1 MRFVIYQESRS
12 GKRKYN
18 QDRIAN
24 CYTRDALL
32 MVVAD
37 GMGGHLRGEA
47 AAQIAVQYLA
57 ESFQKHAHP
66 KLPDPTLFL
75 LECFE
80 KAHAAILDYASR
92 EEMLESP
99 RTTCV
104 ACVIQDGV
112 AHWAHTGDS
121 RLYHLRAGRILVQT
135 KDHSHVQKLVNQG
148 RIREEAVASHPE
160 RNTIY
165 SCLGGTKTPQIT
177 LSPKAT
183 LIPGDIMML
192 CTDGVWGPLSGT
204 LIASTLL
211 GGNVIEAIPTLLDLA
226 EKRGG
231 EHQDN
236 LSAVA
241 VTWREPR
248 KEKSPGQKPEEPKAG
263 EQLVV
268 TETMPL
274 NSFTSQLRD
283 FGAAEKESN
292 KDVYLSD
299 AEIEKAIGEIR
310 DAIRKVSKP

>member
-1 MRFVIYQESRS
+1 MRFAIFQESRT

-18 QDRIAN
+18 QDRIAH
-24 CYTRDALL
+24 CYSRDALL

-37 GMGGHLRGEA
+37 GMGGHLRGEV
-47 AAQIAVQYLA
+47 AAQIAVQYLS
-57 ESFQKHAHP
+57 ESFQKMALP
-66 KLPDPTLFL
+66 KLRDPTLFL
-75 LECFE
+75 LESFE

-104 ACVIQDGV
+104 ACVVQDGV
-112 AHWAHTGDS
+112 AYWAHTGDS
-121 RLYHLRAGRILVQT
+121 RLYHLRAGRILAQT

-165 SCLGGTKTPQIT
+165 SCLGGTKEPQIALGLKT
-177 LSPKAT
+177 ILTPDDT
-183 LIPGDIMML
+183 IML

-211 GGNVIEAIPTLLDLA
+211 SGNVMKAIPELLDLA
-226 EKRGG
+226 ERRGG

-236 LSAVA
+236 LSALA
-241 VTWREPR
+241 VTWREAR
-248 KEKSPGQKPEEPKAG
+248 RQKSEEAAT
-263 EQLVV
+263 E

-274 NSFTSQLRD
+274 NSFISQLRD
-283 FGAAEKESN
+283 FGSPTSDN
-292 KDVYLSD
+292 KDANLSD
-299 AEIEKAIGEIR
+299 DEIEKAIKEIR
-310 DAIRKVSKP
+310 DSIRKVSK

>member
-1 MRFVIYQESRS
+1 MRFVIYQESRV

-57 ESFQKHAHP
+57 ESFQKLAHP

-112 AHWAHTGDS
+112 AHWVHTGDS
-121 RLYHLRAGRILVQT
+121 RLYHLRAGRILAQT

-165 SCLGGTKTPQIT
+165 SCLGGTRAPQIT
-177 LSPKAT
+177 LSPKVP
-183 LIPGDIMML
+183 LFPGDTLMI
-192 CTDGVWGPLSGT
+192 CSDGVWGPLSGT
-204 LIASTLL
+204 LIAGTLL
-211 GGNVIEAIPTLLDLA
+211 GGNVIQGIPALLDLA

-248 KEKSPGQKPEEPKAG
+248 KQKPEELRPDEPKG
-263 EQLVV
+263 EHMVV

-283 FGAAEKESN
+283 FGATEKDN
-292 KDVYLSD
+292 KDAYLSD
-299 AEIEKAIGEIR
+299 AEIEKAIKEIR
-310 DAIRKVSKP
+310 DSIRKVSKP

>member
-1 MRFVIYQESRS
+1 MRFVIYQESRV

-57 ESFQKHAHP
+57 ESFQKLALP
-66 KLPDPTLFL
+66 SLPDPTLFL

-148 RIREEAVASHPE
+148 RIREEAVASHPD

-165 SCLGGTKTPQIT
+165 SCLGGTKRPQIT
-177 LSPKAT
+177 LSPKIA
-183 LIPGDIMML
+183 LFPGDTLML
-192 CTDGVWGPLSGT
+192 CSDGVWGPLSGT

-211 GGNVIEAIPTLLDLA
+211 GGNVIQSIPELLDLA

-248 KEKSPGQKPEEPKAG
+248 KQRPGDQRADEPRG

-274 NSFTSQLRD
+274 NSFTSQLKD
-283 FGAAEKESN
+283 FGASEKDN
-292 KDVYLSD
+292 KDAYLSD
-299 AEIEKAIGEIR
+299 AEIEKAIKEIR
-310 DAIRKVSKP
+310 DSIRKVSKP

>member
-1 MRFVIYQESRS
+1 MRFSIYQESRV

-18 QDRIAN
+18 QDRIAH
-24 CYTRDALL
+24 CYSRDALM

-47 AAQIAVQYLA
+47 AAQIAAQYLS
-57 ESFQKHAHP
+57 ESFQKLAHP

-75 LECFE
+75 LESFE
-80 KAHAAILDYASR
+80 KAHAAILDYATR

-104 ACVIQDGV
+104 ACVIQDGI

-121 RLYHLRAGRILVQT
+121 RLYHLRAGRILAQT
-135 KDHSHVQKLVNQG
+135 KDHSHVQKLVDQG

-165 SCLGGTKTPQIT
+165 SCLGGDRAPQIT
-177 LSPKAT
+177 LSPKTPLFADDT
-183 LIPGDIMML
+183 LML
-192 CTDGVWGPLSGT
+192 CTDGVWGPINGT
-204 LIASTLL
+204 LIATTLL
-211 GGNVIEAIPTLLDLA
+211 KSDLMKAIPDLLNLA
-226 EKRGG
+226 ERRGG

-241 VTWREPR
+241 VTWREAR
-248 KEKSPGQKPEEPKAG
+248 KPAL
-263 EQLVV
+263 EQQVM

-274 NSFTSQLRD
+274 DSFISQLRD
-283 FGAAEKESN
+283 FGANAKETT
-292 KDVYLSD
+292 DGYLSD
-299 AEIEKAIGEIR
+299 QEIEKAIQEIR

>member
-1 MRFVIYQESRS
+1 MRFAICQESRV

-18 QDRIAN
+18 QDRIAH
-24 CYTRDALL
+24 CYSRDALL

-47 AAQIAVQYLA
+47 AAQIAVQYLS
-57 ESFQKHAHP
+57 ESFQKQAHP

-75 LECFE
+75 LDCFE

-104 ACVIQDGV
+104 ACIIQDGL

-121 RLYHLRAGRILVQT
+121 RLYHLRSGRIMGRT

-148 RIREEAVASHPE
+148 RIREEAIASHPE

-165 SCLGGTKTPQIT
+165 SCLGGTRPPLVALSAKTP
-177 LSPKAT
+177 LV
-183 LIPGDIMML
+183 PGDTLLL
-192 CTDGVWGPLSGT
+192 CTDGVWGSLTGT
-204 LIASTLL
+204 LIATTLL
-211 GGNVIEAIPTLLDLA
+211 KVNVMEALPELLDLA
-226 EKRGG
+226 ERRGG
-231 EHQDN
+231 EHCDN

-241 VTWREPR
+241 VSWREAR
-248 KEKSPGQKPEEPKAG
+248 KQAPE
-263 EQLVV
+263 QMVV

-274 NSFTSQLRD
+274 NSFTSQLKE
-283 FGAAEKESN
+283 FGAGAKDR

-299 AEIEKAIGEIR
+299 AEIEKAIKEIR